1 MPADISSFFRLI
13 LLRVVSII
21 RCNARS
27 LISCHLFLILMT
39 ISLPAAFGQEGD
51 VSGSQPDEDNVF
63 ELSPFEVKAAEEG
76 YRSTDSNSATRV
88 TLELKEIPFSI
99 SVVTSELLS
108 DTSARDSNS
117 VFEGES
123 STQSGTPFIQ
133 VQSTRPFIR
142 GTTSSRF
149 YVDGLFYN
157 SLTSPDGATDRIE
170 ILKGPSGMLY
180 GQAEPGGSINYV
192 LKQAPEKHITKLE
205 TVLGSYEEFIFG
217 VDWGGPI
224 SKDKKWRARISG
236 EYQEKNDDW
245 IDYFKSK
252 GHDLYG
258 RLRYQYKKDS
268 YAQFTLFQNRR
279 DLNGIPQANP
289 HNPDFGTFNNV
300 TAKTVIQ
307 DRYVDK
313 GLPNILENGLI
324 SDSYNTLNPDSFADI
339 VTNSA
344 IIDFNHRFEGLGVL
358 RLVGNWNHMKRDG
371 WRPAGSFNKVVYGD
385 VAQSQAIYDEFNGGE
400 PIIEEN
406 GDILSLDS
414 GDLRYSDTYGWSVVA
429 NWLSEFYWN
438 DIRYKIVLGADFT
451 FEQFVD
457 QRFRSSW
464 HYEFNGLTGVSRT
477 IREFERYQPV
487 MGNAFRPEEGLLRIS
502 PPLDTYTVGDGEF
515 DNTVEGPGF
524 YTFQFIDLFKGRL
537 LFTAALRYD
546 DYKLENETIRQD
558 REPGDEGYNTVETGQ
573 GTFTTWSAGSVYN
586 INSVMGI
593 FGGWATTFRPV
604 VGVLRDRDGNQFQ
617 AEPTTGE
624 GGDIGVRFSLFEDR
638 LSVSASGFLVR
649 RENLNQRVSEITD
662 EGFIV
667 NFDIQTG
674 TEEST
679 GVELELAGQV
689 TDHFSVR
696 LGWTHF
702 LSSELKNNPEAPL
715 LEGQELRRT
724 PEHKIVFSPR
734 YEFELGKDRSLTV
747 GAQYIGVFDDDIYP
761 SGARFPIDERPYWEG
776 YQVVNAFGYYDFRFR
791 EKYRVRFQLN
801 VFNLFNEKYTEGRP
815 QGPTRIRFTTKIS
828 F

>member
-1 MPADISSFFRLI
+1 MSS
-13 LLRVVSII
+13 S
-21 RCNARS
+21 RS
-27 LISCHLFLILMT
+27 LIRFKLFLISILIASPMV
-39 ISLPAAFGQEGD
+39 FCQEV
-51 VSGSQPDEDNVF
+51 VSSGPEPDEEDVF
-63 ELSPFEVKAAEEG
+63 ELSPFEVNAEEEG
-76 YRSTDSNSATRV
+76 YKPTDSNSATRV

-99 SVVTSELLS
+99 SIVSSELLS
-108 DTSARDSNS
+108 DTSARDSNA
-117 VFEGES
+117 VFAGES
-123 STQSGTPFIQ
+123 STSSSTPFIQ

-149 YVDGLFYN
+149 YVDGMFYN

-192 LKQAPEKHITKLE
+192 LKQARAKPVTKLE
-205 TVLGSYEEFIFG
+205 TVVGSYDEFILG
-217 VDWGGPI
+217 ADWGGPL
-224 SKDKKWRARISG
+224 SKDKKWRARVSG
-236 EYQEKNDDW
+236 QIQQKNDDW
-245 IDYFKSK
+245 IDYFKNK

-258 RLRYQYKKDS
+258 RLRYQYKADS

-279 DLNGIPQANP
+279 DLNGIPSPNP
-289 HNPDFGTFNNV
+289 HNPAYGTFNNV
-300 TAKTVIQ
+300 TANTVIQ
-307 DRYVDK
+307 QRYVDK

-324 SDSYNTLNPDSFADI
+324 GDSYNGYNPDSFADI

-344 IIDFNHRFEGLGVL
+344 ILDFNHRFEGLGVL
-358 RLVGNWNHMKRDG
+358 RLVGSWNHMSRDG

-385 VAQSQAIYDEFNGGE
+385 VAQSQAVYDQFNGGE

-406 GDILSLDS
+406 GDILNLDS

-438 DIRYKIVLGADFT
+438 DIRYKVVLGADFT
-451 FEQFVD
+451 FEQFTD
-457 QRFRSSW
+457 ERFRSSW

-487 MGNAFRPEEGLLRIS
+487 IGNAFRPEEGLKRIS
-502 PPLDTYTVGDGEF
+502 PPLETYTVGDGEF

-524 YTFQFIDLFKGRL
+524 YTFQFLELFKGRL
-537 LFTAALRYD
+537 VITAALRYD
-546 DYKLENETIRQD
+546 DYKLENESIRQD
-558 REPGDEGYNTVETGQ
+558 REPGDEGYKSVETNE
-573 GTFTTWSAGSVYN
+573 GTYTTWSAGSVYN
-586 INSVMGI
+586 LNSTVGI
-593 FGGWATTFRPV
+593 FGSWATTFRPV
-604 VGVLRDRDGNQFQ
+604 VGVLRDRDGRQFQ
-617 AEPTTGE
+617 AKPTTGE
-624 GGDIGVRFSLFEDR
+624 GGDLGIRLSMFEDR
-638 LSVSASGFLVR
+638 LSLMASGFLVR

-674 TEEST
+674 MEEST
-679 GVELELAGQV
+679 GLEVEVAGQV
-689 TDHFSVR
+689 TDQFSLR

-724 PEHKIVFSPR
+724 PEHKIVFTPR
-734 YEFELGKDRSLTV
+734 YEFKLGKERSLTL
-747 GAQYIGVFDDDIYP
+747 GAQYVGVFDDDIFP
-761 SGARFPIDERPYWEG
+761 SGARAPIEDRPYWEG
-776 YQVVNAFGYYDFRFR
+776 YQVVHAFGYYDFRLR
-791 EKYRVRFQLN
+791 DKYRVRIQVN
-801 VFNLFNEKYTEGRP
+801 VFNLFDEKYTEGRP
-815 QGPTRIRFTTKIS
+815 QGPTRVRLTTKIS